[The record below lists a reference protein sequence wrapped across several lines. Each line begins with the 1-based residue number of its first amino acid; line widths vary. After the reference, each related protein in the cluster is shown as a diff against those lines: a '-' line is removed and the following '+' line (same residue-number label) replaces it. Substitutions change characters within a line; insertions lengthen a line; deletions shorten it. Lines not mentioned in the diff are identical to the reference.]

1 MKTLTFISISIL
13 SGVIAGII
21 LAIVNQGVVEPFIE
35 RAIAIEN
42 QKAMSQG
49 EMIDPAAMLAYRVW
63 QKEGS
68 IAAGAIL
75 GLSYGALLGVVFAYA
90 RSSLPGGSNV
100 KKALLLAGVM
110 WFVLYFVVALKYPA
124 NPPAVGNPDTIYLR
138 ESLYVVF
145 VAISGFSALGLAYL
159 YRMLAKTQARKALP
173 AVYAGIMAIAF
184 FALPNNP
191 DQITAPMDL
200 VISFRVATALT
211 MSMFWGLLGAILG
224 ALWDRAKPHETKM
237 ATA

>member
-1 MKTLTFISISIL
+1 
-13 SGVIAGII
+13 
-21 LAIVNQGVVEPFIE
+21 
-35 RAIAIEN
+35 
-42 QKAMSQG
+42 
-49 EMIDPAAMLAYRVW
+49 
-63 QKEGS
+63 
-68 IAAGAIL
+68 
-75 GLSYGALLGVVFAYA
+75 
-90 RSSLPGGSNV
+90 
-100 KKALLLAGVM
+100 
-110 WFVLYFVVALKYPA
+110 
-124 NPPAVGNPDTIYLR
+124 
-138 ESLYVVF
+138 VVF